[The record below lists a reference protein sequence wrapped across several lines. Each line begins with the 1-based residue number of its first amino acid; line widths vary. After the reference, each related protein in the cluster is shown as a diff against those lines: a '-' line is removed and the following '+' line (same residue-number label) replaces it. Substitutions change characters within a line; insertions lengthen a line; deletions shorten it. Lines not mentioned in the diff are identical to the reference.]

1 MKNRFVSFI
10 SLAISVIIFVSCCNN
25 DDNYYDLSSEELS
38 LLPYKINDSIVLK
51 NFQNDDTITFFCEN
65 VENKYYCWDNK
76 TPFCDN
82 EDCDQN
88 FNVHFISN
96 DSSKLKLEMYA
107 SLTSGFASM
116 SLYFENSENLT
127 IFNTIHTVIDS
138 IYVNGIL
145 YTEVHRFKQRSI
157 DNQFYVKSNKG
168 LIKIKSF
175 EIIYELI
182 E

>member
-1 MKNRFVSFI
+1 MKNRFINFI
-10 SLAISVIIFVSCCNN
+10 SLVIPVVIFVSCCNK

-38 LLPYKINDSIVLK
+38 ILPYKINDSIVLK
-51 NFQNDDTITFFCEN
+51 NLQNDTITFLCEN
-65 VENKYYCWDNK
+65 TTKEYLRDKEGKPLCENDIYI
-76 TPFCDN
+76 
-82 EDCDQN
+82 QIL
-88 FNVHFISN
+88 NVSFISN
-96 DSSKLKLEMYA
+96 NASSLKLEMTA
-107 SLTSGFASM
+107 SLTSSFARM
-116 SLYFENSENLT
+116 YLYFENSENLT
-127 IFNTIHTVIDS
+127 ISNTIHTVIDS

-145 YTEVHRFKQRSI
+145 YTEVHRFKQQSK